1 MNIKELKNFPKDFL
15 WGASTSSFQVE
26 GGANEGG
33 KGLTVMDVK
42 PSNPGRCDF
51 SVASDFYN
59 HYKEDIALM
68 AEMGFKAYRM
78 SISWARI
85 LPNGDDEKVNE
96 EGIRFYK
103 DVFNECHK
111 YGIEPVVTIFHFDL
125 PLNLVDSYGGWSNR
139 KMIDLYENYAK
150 VLFENY
156 KDDVKYWLTYN
167 EQNMLVFFGAA
178 DMMGKEKRLR
188 TQKEIYDE
196 CHIQLVAQAKVMK
209 LCHEMCP
216 GAKIG
221 SAPNITSCYPKDSDP
236 LNSIAAM
243 DYSTL
248 RNWLYLDTLCK
259 GRYPDMVLT
268 YFKEHDCMP
277 NIYEGDI
284 DAFKEGNPDFIAF
297 NYYGGS
303 TVEYMPMEEVD
314 YSGLLNM
321 RTDDMSFLAK
331 LMEKP
336 GVGRAVSNEFI
347 KTNDYGMQLD
357 PIGIRVTLREMYDRY
372 HLPLLITENG
382 CGTKDVLTE
391 DGKIH
396 DDYRIDYLAQHIE
409 QLKLAINEG
418 VDLMGY
424 CPWSAIDLVSTREGC
439 SKRYGFVYVD
449 RDEFD
454 LKDMSRIRKDSF
466 HWYKKVIESNGENL
480 SYEKR

>member
-1 MNIKELKNFPKDFL
+1 MDIKRLRSFPKEFL

-33 KGLTVMDVK
+33 KGLTIMDVK
-42 PSNPGRCDF
+42 PANPGRCDF
-51 SVASDFYN
+51 SVASDFYH

-85 LPNGDDEKVNE
+85 LPNGDDNKVNE
-96 EGIRFYK
+96 KGLKFYR

-111 YGIEPVVTIFHFDL
+111 YGIEPIVTIFHFDL
-125 PLNLVDSYGGWSNR
+125 PLNLVETYGGWKNR
-139 KMIDLYENYAK
+139 KMIDFYENYAK
-150 VLFENY
+150 ILFENFR
-156 KDDVKYWLTYN
+156 DDVKYWLTYN
-167 EQNMLVFFGAA
+167 EQNMLIFFGAT
-178 DMMGKEKRLR
+178 DMTGGKKRLK
-188 TQKEIYDE
+188 TEKESYDE

-216 GAKIG
+216 NAKIG
-221 SAPNITSCYPKDSDP
+221 SAPNITTCYPKDSNP
-236 LNSIAAM
+236 LNTIAAM

-259 GRYPDMVLT
+259 GIYPDLALS
-268 YFKEHDCMP
+268 YFKENECMP
-277 NIYEGDI
+277 DIHEGDMEI
-284 DAFKEGNPDFIAF
+284 LNKANPDFIAF
-297 NYYGGS
+297 NYYGGT
-303 TVEYMPMEEVD
+303 TVEYIPKAVEDED
-314 YSGLLNM
+314 KSYLLNI
-321 RTDDMSFLAK
+321 RTDDVSYLAK

-336 GVGRAVSNEFI
+336 GIGRSVSNEFI
-347 KTNDYGMQLD
+347 TKNDYGMGLD
-357 PIGIRVTLREMYDRY
+357 PIGIRATLREIYDRY

-382 CGTKDVLTE
+382 CGAKDILTE

-418 VDLMGY
+418 VDLIGY
-424 CPWSAIDLVSTREGC
+424 CPWSAIDLISTREGC
-439 SKRYGFVYVD
+439 SKRYGLIYVD

-454 LKDMSRIRKDSF
+454 LKEMRRIRKDSF
-466 HWYKKVIESNGENL
+466 YWYKKVIESNGEDL
-480 SYEKR
+480 SY